1 MNTRKLYVKRG
12 IRFFIKKVRGRR
24 KKFKRFV
31 PSKKQF
37 LGNTIYIHD
46 MASYQL
52 GVEEL
57 FVSETYDFITNN
69 PKPYII
75 DCGANLGMSLIYFK
89 KLYPEATI
97 TAFEADEYIFS
108 FLEKNIQSFGL
119 KDVEIINKAVWNEEC
134 VKDFWVEG
142 GAGGRLES
150 EKSDGKYKSVTCT
163 SLKPFLL
170 ERKVDF
176 LKMDIEGAEYE
187 VLKDCEEELNNVDN
201 IFIEYHSFSNQ
212 FQNLDEILNIIK
224 NAGFRYHIKE
234 AFVRNKP
241 FIERN
246 VNAGIDLQ
254 LNLFCYRE

>member
-1 MNTRKLYVKRG
+1 MNSGKLYLKKG

-24 KKFKRFV
+24 KKFIRFV

-52 GVEEL
+52 GLDEL
-57 FVSETYDFITNN
+57 FISETYDFITNN

-75 DCGANLGMSLIYFK
+75 DCGANLGMSIIYFK
-89 KLYPEATI
+89 KLYPEAI
-97 TAFEADEYIFS
+97 VTAFEADEYIFS
-108 FLEKNIQSFGL
+108 FLKKNIQSFNL
-119 KDVEIINKAVWNEEC
+119 ENVEIINKAVWNEES

-142 GAGGRLES
+142 GAGGRLEF
-150 EKSDGKYKSVTCT
+150 EKKEGKYNSVTCT
-163 SLKPFLL
+163 SLKPFLQG
-170 ERKVDF
+170 RKVDF

-187 VLKDCEEELNNVDN
+187 VLKDCKKHLHNVDN

-212 FQNLDEILNIIK
+212 IQKLDEILNIIK